1 MLKSG
6 PERLQQKVWYG
17 KLTWDFEFHWMLG
30 MKPQVIRL
38 CFLGKEV
45 EIDIRVLIS
54 GYNINEMR
62 EQAKLVS
69 MEERIKQLGK
79 KFYNKAIT
87 IPHHPINVHINEYQ
101 YLPNYDKI
109 KPIYNMLKE
118 LWSFNVNTVNTLH
131 CNYFNNENHL

>member
-1 MLKSG
+1 
-6 PERLQQKVWYG
+6 
-17 KLTWDFEFHWMLG
+17 MLG

-87 IPHHPINVHINEYQ
+87 IPHHQINVRINEYT
-101 YLPNYDKI
+101 YLPNFDKI

-118 LWSFNVNTVNTLH
+118 L
-131 CNYFNNENHL
+131 